1 MAKMDVKSA
10 YPIVPVHPSDR
21 PLLGVAW
28 NGSVFVDAASPF
40 GLRSVPKIFNTVADA
55 VEWIAR
61 KQGVT
66 ERWHY
71 LDDYITCGVPGSSEC
86 GANLLILKKLCAF
99 LGVPLAED
107 KVEGPATC
115 LVFWVSKSIQW
126 QVR

>member
-71 LDDYITCGVPGSSEC
+71 LDDYRTGGNFRGVFNFAFFVVSTSPR
-86 GANLLILKKLCAF
+86 KLN
-99 LGVPLAED
+99 
-107 KVEGPATC
+107 T
-115 LVFWVSKSIQW
+115 S
-126 QVR
+126 